1 MKLIGRDLSGFAK
14 TLVVLVTLLLVS
26 AGLCGLQ
33 MQFANAVYND
43 RYGLLIIA
51 GLVELAAMI
60 LSAVGI
66 VLMLIL
72 WGARTLYRV
81 GKKRTD
87 VGE

>member
-66 VLMLIL
+66 VLLMIL
-72 WGARTLYRV
+72 WGARALYRL
-81 GKKRTD
+81 GKKQTD
-87 VGE
+87 DEN

>member
-1 MKLIGRDLSGFAK
+1 MKLIGRKLSGFAK
-14 TLVVLVTLLLVS
+14 TLVALVTLLLVS

-72 WGARTLYRV
+72 WGARTLYRL

-87 VGE
+87 EGE

>member
-1 MKLIGRDLSGFAK
+1 VKLIGRDLSGFAK

-72 WGARTLYRV
+72 WGARTLYRL
-81 GKKRTD
+81 GKKLTD
-87 VGE
+87 EGE